1 MKRIHGCR
9 IANSIY
15 NSFHCSFLRS
25 LFPLFFSKRFVS
37 FLDVAFLIVLTSL
50 DCRSRGTTKEETLID
65 AEHASFSVKIT
76 LAFAFFSLLL
86 PLLLLSAR
94 SSRRQGQTRSLSPA
108 VEPASFTRC
117 TKADVQ
123 VLVLFLIFSFYLE
136 IPR

>member
-1 MKRIHGCR
+1 M
-9 IANSIY
+9 
-15 NSFHCSFLRS
+15 
-25 LFPLFFSKRFVS
+25 
-37 FLDVAFLIVLTSL
+37 LTLL